1 MGSQHSDTIAG
12 SFFIKKYTGILLP
25 GGKFIQILYLFKKP
39 FLVHVSIPC
48 YYKCIKRINTLNTR
62 ITEKGASYVILG
74 LSGQASHLRTD
85 CRKIPDAD
93 PVRSC
98 GAIFQDAVCATV
110 GRGIIHQSQYHP
122 TGIYGTGAAGADL
135 PGEGKRQF
143 CYRQQQDQADW
154 YGRNL
159 KRAERDR
166 RKGNGSGSRGG
177 RNDRCDPLML

>member
-85 CRKIPDAD
+85 
-93 PVRSC
+93 
-98 GAIFQDAVCATV
+98 
-110 GRGIIHQSQYHP
+110 
-122 TGIYGTGAAGADL
+122 
-135 PGEGKRQF
+135 
-143 CYRQQQDQADW
+143 
-154 YGRNL
+154 
-159 KRAERDR
+159 
-166 RKGNGSGSRGG
+166 
-177 RNDRCDPLML
+177 

>member
-98 GAIFQDAVCATV
+98 GAISKMPSVRQLAVELSINPNTIQRA
-110 GRGIIHQSQYHP
+110 YME
-122 TGIYGTGAAGADL
+122 L
-135 PGEGKRQF
+135 E
-143 CYRQQQDQADW
+143 QQ
-154 YGRNL
+154 GLICR
-159 KRAERDR
+159 
-166 RKGNGSGSRGG
+166 
-177 RNDRCDPLML
+177 